1 LAGKVHRE
9 QVDFSTTMMPLTA
22 DIILNAYANG
32 VFPMSDDRN
41 DPELFWVDPEQ
52 RGIFPL
58 EAFHVPRSLAKT
70 IRKMPFNVTVDQ
82 DFGQVMR
89 ECAKA
94 TNERDTTWIN
104 QTILELYAE
113 LHDRGY
119 AHSVEC
125 WHEGKLAGGL
135 YGVSFAGVF
144 CGESM
149 FTRVTDASKIAL
161 TYLVARL
168 KHGGF
173 TLLDAQFMTDH
184 LAKFGAIEIDRA
196 DYHRRL
202 GKALKVKS
210 NFYSLPVDSSGSA
223 ILQSITQTS

>member
-1 LAGKVHRE
+1 
-9 QVDFSTTMMPLTA
+9 MPLTA

-32 VFPMSDDRN
+32 IFPMSDARD
-41 DPELFWVDPEQ
+41 DPELFWVDPER

-58 EAFHVPRSLAKT
+58 EAFHVPKSLAKT
-70 IRKMPFNVTVDQ
+70 IRRAPFKITVDQ

-89 ECAKA
+89 ECAAA
-94 TNERDTTWIN
+94 TTDRDSTWIN
-104 QTILELYAE
+104 QTILDLYAE
-113 LHDRGY
+113 LHGRGF
-119 AHSVEC
+119 AHSIEC
-125 WHEGKLAGGL
+125 WHDGKLAGGL
-135 YGVSFAGVF
+135 YGISLAGVF

-184 LAKFGAIEIDRA
+184 LAKFGAIEIDRE

-202 GKALKVKS
+202 DKALKVKS
-210 NFYSLPVDSSGSA
+210 NFYSLSLDASGSD